1 MTDLTKHIDA
11 SARTLGLLGLLGAA
25 CGPSV
30 AQETDSSDGTGTGTG
45 TGNDTD
51 PTTGA
56 TDTVDPTDPTD
67 PTSPTSSTTEPP
79 PECVEDSDCP
89 TYNPCGSSCN
99 SGVCENN
106 YGCCGGYYELDAPGT
121 DPKDWRCQPPYEC
134 YIDAHCSTGYECEF
148 GECIPLPPT
157 LLPLCP
163 PAELDV
169 SAWNL
174 GATPSAFLLADFD
187 GDLDLDLAAAQPGVA
202 QIEVALGDGLG
213 GFVIAGAFGV
223 GAPVDT
229 VALAAGDLDND
240 GDLDLD
246 AVRDEQPVGGMVL
259 LLNQAGV
266 FTPGPLLATAS
277 GAREVDIADLD
288 NDGDLDVLVSNFALP
303 SLHLGDGKGGLGEP
317 AAPLGVDAA
326 IGSPTLLTDVT
337 ADGILDILT
346 PVTLGTEVRLWT
358 GTPGG
363 EFLASLVLDTV
374 IGPNPALLGGDL
386 DPLSLPELVTVNW
399 PLVDQGI
406 VQVFAGIGPNDWS
419 NEPTVHTTASPLL
432 AVGLTEADATPGLD
446 LVAATGVASV
456 VVLVGDNAG
465 GFSCER
471 VLPVSAPTSPMLVAV
486 GDVDGDGVPDIVA
499 GDAASP
505 AVTVLRQ

>member
-30 AQETDSSDGTGTGTG
+30 AQETDSSTG
-45 TGNDTD
+45 TGNDTGNNTDTD

-56 TDTVDPTDPTD
+56 TGTTDTVDPTDPT
-67 PTSPTSSTTEPP
+67 SPTSTTTEPP
-79 PECVEDSDCP
+79 PECVEDLDCP
-89 TYNPCGSSCN
+89 IYTACGSACN
-99 SGVCENN
+99 DGVCENL
-106 YGCCGGYYELDAPGT
+106 YDCCGYYYELDAPGT
-121 DPKDWRCQPPYEC
+121 DPKNWRCQPPPEC
-134 YIDAHCSTGYECEF
+134 YIDAHCLYGYECER

-174 GATPSAFLLADFD
+174 GATPSAFLLADLD

-213 GFVIAGAFGV
+213 GFVVAGAFGV
-223 GAPVDT
+223 GAPVQA
-229 VALAAGDLDND
+229 VALAAGDLDKD
-240 GDLDLD
+240 GDLDLV
-246 AVRDEQPVGGMVL
+246 AVRDEQPVGRMVL
-259 LLNQAGV
+259 LLNEAGV
-266 FTPGPLLATAS
+266 FTPGPLLVTTS
-277 GAREVDIADLD
+277 GAKEVDIADLD
-288 NDGDLDVLVSNFALP
+288 NDGNLDVLVNNLALP

-337 ADGILDILT
+337 ADGLVDILA
-346 PVTLGTEVRLWT
+346 PITLGTEAGLWT
-358 GTPGG
+358 GAPGG
-363 EFLASLVLDTV
+363 TFGLERLFNTV
-374 IGPNPALLGGDL
+374 TGSRPALLGGDL
-386 DPLSLPELVTVNW
+386 DPLSFPELVTVNG
-399 PLVDQGI
+399 PLDTEGI
-406 VQVFAGIGPNDWS
+406 VQVFAGLEPNNWS
-419 NEPTVHTTASPLL
+419 NEPTVHTAVSPLL
-432 AVGLTEADATPGLD
+432 AVGLTEADAAPGLD
-446 LVAATGVASV
+446 LVAATGEASV

-471 VLPVSAPTSPMLVAV
+471 IFPVSAPTSPMLVAV
-486 GDVDGDGVPDIVA
+486 GDVDGDGVPDILA
-499 GDAASP
+499 GDAAST